1 MNMAKIINP
10 YKPHVVELP
19 DGGFAIRLY
28 RLFSAQFLTEFGTY
42 TDCVDNMMIFKS
54 HWDASVHMIILNH
67 KKRELKTKAI

>member
-1 MNMAKIINP
+1 MKLINP

-54 HWDASVHMIILNH
+54 HWDAAVHMIILKH
-67 KKRELKTKAI
+67 KKRELKAKAI